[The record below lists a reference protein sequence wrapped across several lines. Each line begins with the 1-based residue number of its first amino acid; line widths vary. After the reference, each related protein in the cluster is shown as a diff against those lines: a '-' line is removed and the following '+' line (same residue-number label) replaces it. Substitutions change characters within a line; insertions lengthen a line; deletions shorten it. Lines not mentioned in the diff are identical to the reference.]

1 MSPRPPKKRSN
12 PLGRPKSSKS
22 NPTFG
27 KKLAVRS
34 PATMMGTCPMPA
46 ARIHQPIIAPAE
58 IPGLGLSGFTLKCRV
73 QSAEWNCPFQGGS
86 GTGRRRDS
94 TSANSTSGSGGM
106 QGVNQG
112 IGSLAWHLEARLGK
126 PVLDE
131 TALTNHYDFELK
143 WDERPDE
150 KPSADV
156 IVQAVREQLGLEL
169 TATT

>member
-1 MSPRPPKKRSN
+1 
-12 PLGRPKSSKS
+12 
-22 NPTFG
+22 
-27 KKLAVRS
+27 
-34 PATMMGTCPMPA
+34 
-46 ARIHQPIIAPAE
+46 
-58 IPGLGLSGFTLKCRV
+58 
-73 QSAEWNCPFQGGS
+73 
-86 GTGRRRDS
+86 
-94 TSANSTSGSGGM
+94 M

-156 IVQAVREQLGLEL
+156 IVQAVSEQLGLEL
-169 TATT
+169 TATTRPVEVVVVEKEERKSASP